1 MKTVKV
7 CFSTL
12 GCCERS
18 LADVIGLA
26 KEYEMDALEIRGLY
40 GTVKNEA
47 IADFSEE
54 NREKTKR
61 MIAQAGLSFAVLGT
75 SCAFHD
81 PEKNEDA
88 IEEGKR
94 AIEIAAQL
102 GFFAIRVFGN
112 VIKGDEADC
121 TARVISG
128 IRTLCEYAEGT
139 GVDVLLEVHGDF
151 NTEARLR
158 AVTDGCGDLPRFGL
172 LWDVCHT
179 RKTYGSRWRDLIAAF
194 LPYIRHVH
202 LKDVRDDRLVLPG
215 DGELP
220 LREMIDVLTEAGY
233 DGYFSLEWEKK
244 WHPELPEI
252 ESALARYRALLA
264 GLCEEDG

>member
-1 MKTVKV
+1 MKTVKM

-12 GCCERS
+12 GCCDRT
-18 LADVIGLA
+18 LTDAIALA
-26 KEYEMDALEIRGLY
+26 KRYGMGTIEVRGLY
-40 GTVKNEA
+40 GTMKNEE

-54 NREKTKR
+54 RAEETKR
-61 MIAQAGLSFAVLGT
+61 LIAQAGLSFTVLGT

-81 PEKNEDA
+81 PEKYEKA
-88 IEEGKR
+88 IDEGKR
-94 AIEIAAQL
+94 AIDIAAQL

-151 NTEARLR
+151 NTEARLC
-158 AVTDGCGDLPRFGL
+158 AVADGCRDLPAFGI

-179 RKTYGSRWRDLIAAF
+179 RKTYGEAWRAF
-194 LPYIRHVH
+194 LDRFFPYVRHVH
-202 LKDVRDDRLVLPG
+202 LKDAAGDRLVLPG

-220 LREMIDVLTEAGY
+220 LREMIGELTGRGY
-233 DGYFSLEWEKK
+233 SGAFSLEWEKK
-244 WHPELPEI
+244 WHPDLPEI
-252 ESALARYRALLA
+252 EEALERYRDLFV
-264 GLCEEDG
+264 ERS